1 MKHTWAS
8 SIRSQLEDAGFTL
21 TKRECDGH
29 WQLSL
34 DGECVTHSRSMGDV
48 LNNAAE
54 EFNL

>member
-8 SIRSQLEDAGFTL
+8 QIKSSLEELGFSL
-21 TKRECDGH
+21 HKRECDGH

-34 DGECVTHSRSMGDV
+34 DGECVDHSRSMGDV
-48 LNNAAE
+48 LNNAAK